1 MEADYLSTRSIST
14 RSKRTQISKLNCQS
28 YFHSNQGWVHARCCN
43 SKWVCKEW
51 RLSCWSRGHYWAK
64 TLHCKAHPWSVQ
76 ILGAKGKVKQ
86 MLDCGGLLIAIVD
99 LSSKGKMSSTR
110 TSRAGLTSKLIQLL
124 NDIETTQDKWGKQ
137 CFLDST
143 QLLQQYTG
151 SLKFS

>member
-1 MEADYLSTRSIST
+1 
-14 RSKRTQISKLNCQS
+14 
-28 YFHSNQGWVHARCCN
+28 
-43 SKWVCKEW
+43 
-51 RLSCWSRGHYWAK
+51 
-64 TLHCKAHPWSVQ
+64 
-76 ILGAKGKVKQ
+76 LGAKGKVKQ